1 MKVAEE
7 SLIRDASMSGG
18 RKLKQRGRTQTA
30 GRSSSKHQGSVP
42 ARAVTCPRKMLDK
55 GPLLNKDG
63 LIPSSLKK
71 GKNRDKDFKGL
82 EKGRKGLTSSPSTT
96 SWLRSMQCKDGSGG
110 EDFKETEKEEH
121 FFRLWN
127 KFLANKVTNP

>member
-1 MKVAEE
+1 M
-7 SLIRDASMSGG
+7 
-18 RKLKQRGRTQTA
+18 
-30 GRSSSKHQGSVP
+30 
-42 ARAVTCPRKMLDK
+42 
-55 GPLLNKDG
+55 
-63 LIPSSLKK
+63 
-71 GKNRDKDFKGL
+71 

-127 KFLANKVTNP
+127 KFLANKVTNPQLILSDSLFDISPVDR